1 MTVNQLK
8 NFNWRKEYRNRRYLL
23 WAVGAVF
30 LAIVMVL
37 AVVLPSSGQIFSL
50 QQQYR
55 DDQKTLLALRKKA
68 ATLDQVHT
76 LPVYR
81 DAAHINQVM
90 PSKKPVFEMLAG
102 LNEAGSQAQLALT
115 DIELSP
121 GLVATESAQTKP
133 ASARGRP
140 AAKKKRTDVDT
151 FTIKLTVRGSLD
163 QINRFLE
170 LINQVAPLT
179 NVTQTELNLGGKSVL
194 AKLGIKTD
202 FEADIV
208 LETYFFT
215 QPILSTVDSP
225 LPEVSGQEETV
236 ITELN
241 NFIYQSAVQPD
252 QVFGGGLQDLFGVEE
267 LQFLES
273 IQTGE
278 ATTSPRQ

>member
-1 MTVNQLK
+1 MGT
-8 NFNWRKEYRNRRYLL
+8 
-23 WAVGAVF
+23 
-30 LAIVMVL
+30 
-37 AVVLPSSGQIFSL
+37 
-50 QQQYR
+50 R
-55 DDQKTLLALRKKA
+55 DDEDVWASYSQQERLTRADPRKDVLKREIEAQKGKQLEDREAQELKELKTKVNLKELKMQVGGKQEDA
-68 ATLDQVHT
+68 ATHAKQEEE
-76 LPVYR
+76 
-81 DAAHINQVM
+81 A
-90 PSKKPVFEMLAG
+90 KKPKPFHTETIKEKEEGEV
-102 LNEAGSQAQLALT
+102 
-115 DIELSP
+115 
-121 GLVATESAQTKP
+121 ESAQTKP
-133 ASARGRP
+133 ACTRGRP